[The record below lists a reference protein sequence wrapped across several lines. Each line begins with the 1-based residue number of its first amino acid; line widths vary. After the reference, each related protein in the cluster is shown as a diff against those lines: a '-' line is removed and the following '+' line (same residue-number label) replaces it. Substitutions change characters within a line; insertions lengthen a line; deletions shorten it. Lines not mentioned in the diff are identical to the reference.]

1 MSGVA
6 FMIPLG
12 LSSAGA
18 VRVGHAVG
26 SGDRARAAAAGWTA
40 ILLVVMVMVVSGLT
54 FIIVPEHLIGA
65 FSSNEL
71 VLSVGAS
78 LLFLAAV
85 FQLFDGI
92 QVVITGTLR
101 GLGDTRTAMIV
112 TLIAHWLLGLP
123 VSYVLCFVLGWGV
136 WGLWI
141 GLTLGLIV
149 AGVILFSIWTMKIRH
164 YQVAA

>member
-12 LSSAGA
+12 LSSAAA

-26 SGDRARAAAAGWTA
+26 SGERARAAAAGWTA
-40 ILLVVMVMVVSGLT
+40 ILLVVLAMALSGLT
-54 FIIVPEHLIGA
+54 FVLIPEQLVGA
-65 FSSNEL
+65 FSTNAL
-71 VLSVGAS
+71 VLSLGTS

-112 TLIAHWLLGLP
+112 TLVAHWLVGLP
-123 VSYVLCFVLGWGV
+123 VGYVLCFAMGFGV
-136 WGLWI
+136 RGLWV
-141 GLTLGLIV
+141 GLTVGLIL
-149 AGVILFSIWTMKIRH
+149 AGVILFYIWTVTIRH
-164 YQVAA
+164 YQAAA